1 MLGIALMEPR
11 GTMAAGGSAAMG
23 EGNNVLGFRP
33 VGTEGPVGT
42 EVNGDSTTI
51 ESHTAIEGRPMGI
64 RGEAIGELGYDPPSG
79 KTCWERELDG
89 SSVRLLSPPPGD
101 KVETQDLMVLEVLLE
116 VLLAL
121 WGLCLALNELRA
133 SLIRAMASTAAF
145 RMEA

>member
-23 EGNNVLGFRP
+23 EGNNVLGF
-33 VGTEGPVGT
+33 GPVGT

-89 SSVRLLSPPPGD
+89 GSVRLLSPPPGD

-133 SLIRAMASTAAF
+133 SLIRAMASTAA
-145 RMEA
+145 